1 MPHVSHEVGFFVLTC
16 FSRYSYGVAL
26 FRRLDCMFCLHLTEI
41 KWVQYRN
48 PCGHVHDAMILSRTL
63 GVAMRVA
70 FVKLSL
76 KYTPSKLSG
85 IDGSI

>member
-1 MPHVSHEVGFFVLTC
+1 MDPI
-16 FSRYSYGVAL
+16 
-26 FRRLDCMFCLHLTEI
+26 MEI